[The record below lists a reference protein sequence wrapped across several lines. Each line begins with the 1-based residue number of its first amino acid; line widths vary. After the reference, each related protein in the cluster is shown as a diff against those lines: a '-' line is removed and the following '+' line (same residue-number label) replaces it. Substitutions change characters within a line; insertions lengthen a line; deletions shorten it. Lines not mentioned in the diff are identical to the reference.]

1 MQLDLNNIDIRNAIR
16 NIIQFV
22 IDQILLQA
30 LKTREYAAEGWSNQD
45 YYASLPKIQRIW
57 LDKVYQT
64 KREEDN
70 DWRDELSREIARWI
84 LLNYEKVINDAY
96 TLGTGELLDVKQ
108 RVEKSLQQAKEFFN
122 ASFFIDFT
130 FKTSQCQCNE

>member
-1 MQLDLNNIDIRNAIR
+1 LHKFMQLDLNNIDIRNAIK

-30 LKTREYAAEGWSNQD
+30 LKTREYAVEGWSNQD

-57 LDKVYQT
+57 LDKVHQ
-64 KREEDN
+64 KEREEN
-70 DWRDELSREIARWI
+70 SDWRDELSREVARWI
-84 LLNYEKVINDAY
+84 LRSYEKVISDAY

-108 RVEKSLQQAKEFFN
+108 RVENSLQKAKEFF
-122 ASFFIDFT
+122 
-130 FKTSQCQCNE
+130 